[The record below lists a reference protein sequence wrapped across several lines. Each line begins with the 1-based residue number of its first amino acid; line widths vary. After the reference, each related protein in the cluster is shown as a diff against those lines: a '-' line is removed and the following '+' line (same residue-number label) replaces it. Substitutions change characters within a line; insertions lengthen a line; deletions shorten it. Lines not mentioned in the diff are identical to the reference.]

1 MPLLSTPALEAH
13 LRCMER
19 MSERIRTH
27 LCKPPRARG
36 ERYKATQ
43 VADLKARLLELQ
55 AQGMDRK
62 RMARECRTSS
72 KTIVKLLGR
81 VRFW

>member
-1 MPLLSTPALEAH
+1 MNSALEAH

-19 MSERIRTH
+19 MSERIHTH
-27 LCKPPRARG
+27 LSQPPRPRG
-36 ERYKATQ
+36 ERLKRPQ
-43 VADLKARLLELQ
+43 LKDLKARMLELE
-55 AQGMDRK
+55 ASGMTRTQI
-62 RMARECRTSS
+62 ARECRTSS